1 MHKDVIFW
9 RLNIPYIKVRNHL
22 PWGIGASG
30 EGNALSGSMPVGTFF
45 GGTYGPVLRLKI
57 A

>member
-30 EGNALSGSMPVGTFF
+30 EGNALSGSMPVGTFSW
-45 GGTYGPVLRLKI
+45 GTYGPVLRLKI